1 MFKKALLIL
10 FILDM
15 LGFGVGLYVLKV
27 LKDEFLGHRVIGF
40 SLLGLI
46 LVIMPI
52 FLYIRYKGKDLNKYL
67 LTKESLDKMRDKSQ
81 GKI

>member
-1 MFKKALLIL
+1 MLKKVLLIL
-10 FILDM
+10 FILDL
-15 LGFGVGLYVLKV
+15 LGFGVGFYVLQG
-27 LKDEFLGHRVIGF
+27 LKDAFLGHRIVGF

-52 FLYIRYKGKDLNKYL
+52 FLYVRYKGKDLNKYL
-67 LTKESLDKMRDKSQ
+67 LTKENLDKMRDQSQ

>member
-1 MFKKALLIL
+1 MLKKVLLIL
-10 FILDM
+10 FIVDL
-15 LGFGVGLYVLKV
+15 LGFGVGFYVLQG
-27 LKDEFLGHRVIGF
+27 LKDEFLGHRIIGF

-52 FLYIRYKGKDLNKYL
+52 FLYVRYKGKDLNKYL
-67 LTKESLDKMRDKSQ
+67 LTKENLDKMRDRSQ